1 MVASNVDVQVTQDDV
16 NGVIRD
22 NPMVAL
28 QLQVRALTR
37 TCQEQANRIQ
47 ELEAQ
52 LKPSQTKGKDGR
64 HADS

>member
-1 MVASNVDVQVTQDDV
+1 MVAANVDVKVTQDDV

-37 TCQEQANRIQ
+37 TCQEQANLIQ
-47 ELEAQ
+47 DLEAQ
-52 LKPSQTKGKDGR
+52 LKPSLAKGKNN
-64 HADS
+64 HANG

>member
-1 MVASNVDVQVTQDDV
+1 MVASNVDVRVTQDDV
-16 NGVIRD
+16 NDVIRD

-52 LKPSQTKGKDGR
+52 LKPSKTKGKDGL
-64 HADS
+64 HANS

>member
-1 MVASNVDVQVTQDDV
+1 MVAANVDVRVTQDDM

-37 TCQEQANRIQ
+37 TCQEQADRIQ
-47 ELEAQ
+47 DLEGQ
-52 LKPSQTKGKDGR
+52 LKSRTKGKDGR
-64 HADS
+64 NADG

>member
-1 MVASNVDVQVTQDDV
+1 MVAANVNVQVTQDDM

-37 TCQEQANRIQ
+37 TCQEQADQIQ
-47 ELEAQ
+47 DLEAQ
-52 LKPSQTKGKDGR
+52 LKSRTKGKDGR
-64 HADS
+64 YADG

>member
-1 MVASNVDVQVTQDDV
+1 MVAANVNVQVTQDDM

-28 QLQVRALTR
+28 KLQVRALTR

-52 LKPSQTKGKDGR
+52 LKPSKTKGKDDR

>member
-1 MVASNVDVQVTQDDV
+1 MVAANVNVQVTQDDM

-37 TCQEQANRIQ
+37 TCQEQADRIQ
-47 ELEAQ
+47 DLEGQ
-52 LKPSQTKGKDGR
+52 LKSRTKGKDGR
-64 HADS
+64 NADG

>member
-1 MVASNVDVQVTQDDV
+1 MVAANVNVQVTQDDM

-37 TCQEQANRIQ
+37 TCQEQADQIQ
-47 ELEAQ
+47 DLEAQ
-52 LKPSQTKGKDGR
+52 LKSRTKGKDGR
-64 HADS
+64 NADG

>member
-1 MVASNVDVQVTQDDV
+1 MVAANVDVRVTQDDV
-16 NGVIRD
+16 NDVIRD

-52 LKPSQTKGKDGR
+52 LKPSKTKGKEGL
-64 HADS
+64 HANS

>member
-1 MVASNVDVQVTQDDV
+1 MVASNVDVRVTQDDM
-16 NGVIRD
+16 NDVIRD

-47 ELEAQ
+47 ELEDQ
-52 LKPSQTKGKDGR
+52 LKPSKTKGKDGL
-64 HADS
+64 HANS